1 MTAPLASLD
10 LVKAHLKVE
19 AADEDV
25 QITAY
30 LDAASG
36 DIRTHYTWPGSDV
49 PPAVVA
55 ATLLKVSALYDAE
68 GGAKAEVAA
77 ERLLWPY
84 RRWTVDPVEG
94 EG

>member
-1 MTAPLASLD
+1 MTAPLASLE

-19 AADEDV
+19 TDEENV
-25 QITAY
+25 LIGAY

-36 DIRTHYTWPGSDV
+36 DIRTHHTWPGDAV

-55 ATLLKVSALYDAE
+55 ATLLKVEALYDAE
-68 GGAKAEVAA
+68 AGAKVETAA

-84 RRWTVDPVEG
+84 RRWLAEPQE
-94 EG
+94 